1 MFNRARRLV
10 YWLGVDLLFL
20 GALAASWAAFYRPP
34 ALIPAAVLGAGAAYW
49 MLRRIRAKR
58 RKLTP
63 TERLLAEIA
72 AGRVSERTRREFD
85 GWVRQD
91 RDAAKR
97 RYEEALALVR
107 ADAGDLA
114 REQS

>member
-1 MFNRARRLV
+1 MFNRAWRLV

-49 MLRRIRAKR
+49 ILRRIRAKR
-58 RKLTP
+58 CKLTP
-63 TERLLAEIA
+63 TERLLVEIA
-72 AGRVSERTRREFD
+72 AGRVSDRTRREFD
-85 GWVRQD
+85 GWVRHD
-91 RDAAKR
+91 REAAKR

-107 ADAGDLA
+107 VDAEDLA